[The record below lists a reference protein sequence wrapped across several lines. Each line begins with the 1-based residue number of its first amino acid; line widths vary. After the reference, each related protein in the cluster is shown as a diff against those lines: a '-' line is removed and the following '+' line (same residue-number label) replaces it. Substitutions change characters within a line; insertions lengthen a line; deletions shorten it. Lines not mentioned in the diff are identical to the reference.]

1 MKNKFLFLIL
11 LLALV
16 SGTAFSQQKID
27 LSGTWILDVQ
37 TDMGSGNPTFVLKQE
52 GEKIT
57 GTYSGTLGESPLT
70 GTLKGNVLHIQFLI
84 EGNLITY
91 DGTASNSEISGKVNL
106 AEMATGTFKGK
117 RKP

>member
-1 MKNKFLFLIL
+1 MKAFSRLLLLLLFL
-11 LLALV
+11 A

-37 TDMGSGNPTFVLKQE
+37 TDMGSGTPTFVLKQE
-52 GEKIT
+52 GEKLT

-84 EGNLITY
+84 DGNLITY
-91 DGTASNSEISGKVNL
+91 DGTASSNEIIGKVNL
-106 AEMATGTFKGK
+106 AEMASGTFKGK